1 METPLGPQ
9 IAKILKYYFAYMS
22 SELEHLSIKRFY
34 YPLYVILEEEN
45 AHSQKFL
52 AQKLN
57 VDKVYMVRILD
68 YLELHDCIKRKKDST
83 DRRKHCIVLTKKG
96 LNYAEKIKKVMSKA
110 DEVFINSIPE
120 NKGIEFKKGLD
131 KMSQELEHLTDDDIE
146 ITIKH
151 KQW

>member
-1 METPLGPQ
+1 MKTPLGPQ
-9 IAKILKYYFAYMS
+9 MGKLLKYYFAYMS
-22 SELEHLSIKRFY
+22 SELKHLSIKRFY

-52 AQKLN
+52 AKKLN

-68 YLELHDCIKRKKDST
+68 YLEKHDCIQRKKDKL
-83 DRRKHCIVLTKKG
+83 DRRKHCIILTKKG
-96 LNYAEKIKKVMSKA
+96 LEYALQVKETMLKA
-110 DEVFINSIPE
+110 DEVFIDAVPG
-120 NKGIEFKKGLD
+120 NKGNEFKKNLEHISE
-131 KMSQELEHLTDDDIE
+131 KLEHLTNDDIE